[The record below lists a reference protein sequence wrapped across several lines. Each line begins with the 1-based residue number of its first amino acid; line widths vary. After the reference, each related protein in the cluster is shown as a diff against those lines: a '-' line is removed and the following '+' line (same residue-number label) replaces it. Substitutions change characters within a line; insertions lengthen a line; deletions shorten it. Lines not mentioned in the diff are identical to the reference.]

1 MSCGIVF
8 AKFRAPGPVD
18 DPPADLANPDFGE
31 ACESDEGEGFDKQPV
46 IAMLVGAA
54 LAYWTLHSPMLY
66 TLSNMITTLVH
77 EFGHAFAGWSF
88 GVPSVPAFDFTY
100 GGGVTLHQEPSKIIL
115 LLIYAGFASLLV
127 LYRRNPVSLG
137 IIGAATAAH
146 VFSLTTGFDE
156 PITIAMG
163 HGFELLFAG
172 IFFYRALSG
181 FADLSVVAHSFM
193 LASTV
198 PLIFSV
204 TLYYTRE
211 SWCPALGRALA
222 FEKSTHA
229 SARLG

>member
-1 MSCGIVF
+1 M
-8 AKFRAPGPVD
+8 
-18 DPPADLANPDFGE
+18 
-31 ACESDEGEGFDKQPV
+31 
-46 IAMLVGAA
+46 
-54 LAYWTLHSPMLY
+54 
-66 TLSNMITTLVH
+66 
-77 EFGHAFAGWSF
+77 
-88 GVPSVPAFDFTY
+88 
-100 GGGVTLHQEPSKIIL
+100 
-115 LLIYAGFASLLV
+115 
-127 LYRRNPVSLG
+127 SLG

-181 FADLSVVAHSFM
+181 FACVHSAERPLYGFLGFLITFDNLRFAYRLIYSLEHRWMYENAKGGGHWMDFDRLAREFLQVDLSVVAHSFM

-211 SWCPALGRALA
+211 LWCPALGRLFA
-222 FEKSTHA
+222 FEKPTDA
-229 SARLG
+229 SARPN